1 MPKKVINAVKII
13 SIVKIVLLFS
23 ANWITPLSEIKIIW
37 INMTTA
43 KAISNI
49 WLASIINAN
58 LTRRPNNNLFYAL
71 IYVGIKKC
79 NIH

>member
-58 LTRRPNNNLFYAL
+58 LTRRPNNNFFYAL